1 MDFVIKGRTSVFIK
15 KEVTEG
21 SYQAP
26 DSALDAIEVLE
37 DFSGFE
43 FTRESIERSVLSDT
57 VESEAPRAGLPSVMG
72 TLPTEF
78 KASAVEGGAPRTDVL
93 MESLLG
99 GKRQSV
105 SAITSTTGHTTTVIN
120 LDDLDVNKI
129 KAGDSVHLKIAGAHK
144 VRPVKSV
151 NNTLGAASITLD
163 VALDAALPDGTVIA
177 PLTTYFFETNN
188 SAFSVSAELG
198 DEILEKGIGGKVE
211 SGEIGNW
218 TTGQIP
224 QITFAIKALELQK
237 EVSGISLNPDFST
250 EPQPPVALDACA
262 YINGVEVDYNEFKL
276 SMKNSLSELM
286 SACSGQGKIATRNTK
301 LLVTGSINPYMSTD
315 NVDWFDK
322 FNASQA
328 VSLFIHIG
336 NPSTVAG
343 EYKNISAIYM
353 PQVVLTSV
361 TNGDQDGVLTDEL
374 EFQAFKKNGNDTLFM
389 SFI

>member
-1 MDFVIKGRTSVFIK
+1 
-15 KEVTEG
+15 
-21 SYQAP
+21 
-26 DSALDAIEVLE
+26 
-37 DFSGFE
+37 
-43 FTRESIERSVLSDT
+43 
-57 VESEAPRAGLPSVMG
+57 
-72 TLPTEF
+72 
-78 KASAVEGGAPRTDVL
+78 
-93 MESLLG
+93 
-99 GKRQSV
+99 
-105 SAITSTTGHTTTVIN
+105 
-120 LDDLDVNKI
+120 
-129 KAGDSVHLKIAGAHK
+129 
-144 VRPVKSV
+144 
-151 NNTLGAASITLD
+151 
-163 VALDAALPDGTVIA
+163 
-177 PLTTYFFETNN
+177 
-188 SAFSVSAELG
+188 VSAELG